1 LAKKSPD
8 DIFHHINYTCEV
20 LNERYLCSVKIAMA
34 KTLHSHG
41 VSVPY
46 IAVATGLTQRRIRA
60 ELKTAVKNHI
70 KKHQA

>member
-1 LAKKSPD
+1 MK
-8 DIFHHINYTCEV
+8 DIYV
-20 LNERYLCSVKIAMA
+20 QSKLAMA
-34 KTLHSHG
+34 KTLYSHG

-60 ELKTAVKNHI
+60 ELKTTVKHHI